1 MEFRQMQ
8 YFLCLAQTGHVTRA
22 ARQLN
27 IVQPALSMQIAKLE
41 AQLGQKLF
49 DRSARGVTLTIAGEI
64 LMRLVAPIIRDVD
77 RVKQEM
83 TKLDGRIAGRVSVGL
98 INSVAQSTLANSSA
112 RVAQAFP
119 DVELTA
125 HEGYSET
132 LIEWVTAGQL
142 DTAFIN
148 KPRRKLSLTMEVVLN
163 EEMVLACRSSSA
175 TGIPSKLAFE
185 HLSRLDL
192 VLPSR
197 RHGLR
202 TILDDRAAEA
212 KIELRPRLEMDTL
225 TAICDVVSTTNLV
238 TVLPS
243 IALQHALTAGRV
255 RAFPFR
261 DRSIT
266 RSVVMISHPHRTTT
280 PAARAVAAVF
290 RQDALA
296 AAAAASQHVGT
307 ARIRNRRISAQ
318 RG

>member
-1 MEFRQMQ
+1 MQ
-8 YFLCLAQTGHVTRA
+8 YFLCLAETGHVTRA

-49 DRSARGVTLTIAGEI
+49 DRNARGVTPTIAGQT
-64 LMRLVAPIIRDVD
+64 LMRLVAPIVRDVESA
-77 RVKQEM
+77 RQEM
-83 TKLDGRIAGRVSVGL
+83 AKLDGRIAGRVAVGL

-112 RVAQAFP
+112 RVTQAFP
-119 DVELTA
+119 DVELAA

-132 LIEWVTAGQL
+132 LIDWVTTGQL

-148 KPRRKLSLTMEVVLN
+148 KPRRKLSLTMEHVLD
-163 EEMVLACRSSSA
+163 EEMFLACRSNSA
-175 TGIPSKLAFE
+175 VRIPSKLAFE
-185 HLSRLDL
+185 HLARLDL

-202 TILDDRAAEA
+202 TILDDRAVEA

-225 TAICDVVSTTNLV
+225 AAICDVVATTDLV

-243 IALQHALTAGRV
+243 IAIQQALAAGRV
-255 RAFPFR
+255 HAFPFR
-261 DRSIT
+261 DRSIS
-266 RSVVMISHPHRTTT
+266 RSIVMISHPYRTVS
-280 PAARAVAAVF
+280 AATRAVAAIV

-296 AAAAASQHVGT
+296 AAASARRHVT
-307 ARIRNRRISAQ
+307 VSRIRQRADPARRT
-318 RG
+318 